1 MIREKV
7 APPGGRMA
15 SLAVPEMCD
24 MTEGTDNF
32 VYDVYY
38 MNDAKFDYKAL
49 ENILAI
55 ESYR

>member
-1 MIREKV
+1 
-7 APPGGRMA
+7 MA